1 MGLSRLLLPVYSQL
15 RGETAVEEHH
25 GQAFFTLKHF
35 SPVCSLLCGEAAMEV
50 HHDQACYK
58 LKLTSACTACPR
70 RAVQG
75 AAGTGGAHS
84 APLHD
89 AHNTPPAART
99 HACTTKW
106 RSGHLYPRLH
116 HEVAKW
122 ALVPTQWA
130 LAAGHPAC
138 LSCLPYVFLGCSLGH
153 PEGAKGE
160 GHRDDEAARPPPNRR
175 GRSIRGNWESFSCIS
190 LKRRPSGNYRKSL
203 VFPRSECGEF
213 ALRRGRKYSLPLEC
227 AIVT

>member
-130 LAAGHPAC
+130 LVPTPAPRSGEVGTRTHAVGTRTHACTTKWRSGHSYPRSGHSQRGIPPAC
-138 LSCLPYVFLGCSLGH
+138 PTFYGVPACTP
-153 PEGAKGE
+153 KGK
-160 GHRDDEAARPPPNRR
+160 G
-175 GRSIRGNWESFSCIS
+175 
-190 LKRRPSGNYRKSL
+190 
-203 VFPRSECGEF
+203 
-213 ALRRGRKYSLPLEC
+213 
-227 AIVT
+227 